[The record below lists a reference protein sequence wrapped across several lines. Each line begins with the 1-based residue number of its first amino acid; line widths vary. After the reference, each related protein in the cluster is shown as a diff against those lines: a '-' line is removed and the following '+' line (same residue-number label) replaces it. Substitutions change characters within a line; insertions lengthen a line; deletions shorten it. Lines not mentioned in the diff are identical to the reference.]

1 MKFLK
6 DTSIAEISSILYL
19 IFPIAGI
26 FFNEVYGPKWLYI
39 ISVIVFSLSYL
50 ILVIVNNRLNTLMF
64 YIHFV
69 DYSLFYYLLFC
80 FQCTSNAKFVF
91 LL

>member
-50 ILVIVNNRLNTLMF
+50 ILVIVIIDL
-64 YIHFV
+64 IH
-69 DYSLFYYLLFC
+69 
-80 FQCTSNAKFVF
+80 
-91 LL
+91 

>member
-26 FFNEVYGPKWLYI
+26 
-39 ISVIVFSLSYL
+39 
-50 ILVIVNNRLNTLMF
+50 
-64 YIHFV
+64 
-69 DYSLFYYLLFC
+69 
-80 FQCTSNAKFVF
+80 
-91 LL
+91 

>member
-26 FFNEVYGPKWLYI
+26 FFNEVYGPKMVVYYI
-39 ISVIVFSLSYL
+39 SHCLFVVVSYIS
-50 ILVIVNNRLNTLMF
+50 
-64 YIHFV
+64 
-69 DYSLFYYLLFC
+69 YS
-80 FQCTSNAKFVF
+80 K
-91 LL
+91 

>member
-39 ISVIVFSLSYL
+39 SHCLFVVVSYIS
-50 ILVIVNNRLNTLMF
+50 
-64 YIHFV
+64 
-69 DYSLFYYLLFC
+69 YS
-80 FQCTSNAKFVF
+80 K
-91 LL
+91 

>member
-6 DTSIAEISSILYL
+6 DTSIAEISSIVYL
-19 IFPIAGI
+19 IFPI
-26 FFNEVYGPKWLYI
+26 
-39 ISVIVFSLSYL
+39 
-50 ILVIVNNRLNTLMF
+50 
-64 YIHFV
+64 V

>member
-26 FFNEVYGPKWLYI
+26 FFNGVYGPNGCILYQ
-39 ISVIVFSLSYL
+39 SLSFRCR
-50 ILVIVNNRLNTLMF
+50 IL
-64 YIHFV
+64 Y
-69 DYSLFYYLLFC
+69 
-80 FQCTSNAKFVF
+80 
-91 LL
+91 

>member
-26 FFNEVYGPKWLYI
+26 FLMKYMVPHGCILYQ
-39 ISVIVFSLSYL
+39 SLSFRYR
-50 ILVIVNNRLNTLMF
+50 IL
-64 YIHFV
+64 Y
-69 DYSLFYYLLFC
+69 
-80 FQCTSNAKFVF
+80 
-91 LL
+91 

>member
-26 FFNEVYGPKWLYI
+26 FFNEVYGPKWLYMVPNGCI
-39 ISVIVFSLSYL
+39 LYQSLSFRCR
-50 ILVIVNNRLNTLMF
+50 IL
-64 YIHFV
+64 Y
-69 DYSLFYYLLFC
+69 
-80 FQCTSNAKFVF
+80 
-91 LL
+91 

>member
-50 ILVIVNNRLNTLMF
+50 ILVIVNDKVR
-64 YIHFV
+64 IIV
-69 DYSLFYYLLFC
+69 
-80 FQCTSNAKFVF
+80 
-91 LL
+91 